1 MARYTGPKTKIAR
14 KFGEPI
20 YGPDK
25 NYEKEIILRDNMA
38 QQREERKSL
47 NMACSCRRNK
57 KQNTPMAFWKDSL
70 EISS

>member
-1 MARYTGPKTKIAR
+1 MARYTGPKTKSHVSSVNQSMVRI
-14 KFGEPI
+14 KI
-20 YGPDK
+20 TK
-25 NYEKEIILRDNMA
+25 KEIILRDNMA